1 MKKTLLK
8 VATSAAAFTILL
20 ASPVQLAVL
29 AQDDEII
36 ATVGEHQ
43 ITKDEFYQEMKAFY
57 GNATL
62 RTIVLETVLEQNV
75 ENAEAS
81 LTAAEEEVNTQIEQA
96 GGDEVFAQLL
106 AYQQLGTVEDFT
118 HQIYVSNMLQ
128 EVVAREVDTS
138 DEAIQAYYDNEYAPT
153 MEAQHILVET
163 EEEAFVAIER
173 INADEEFDVVAQELS
188 LDSSAANGG
197 LLSPF
202 TTGQMVPEFEEAVKS
217 QAAGEVTQTPVQSQ
231 YGYHVIK
238 TLNNGKKAPLDEIKE
253 EVTKLYTD
261 SKFADSNFSYT
272 VIGKLI
278 EQSSVQINDED
289 LKLAVQDLIDL
300 ANTPVEEAP
309 VEEAAVEETT
319 EEVESTEDAEA
330 EETTEEEVEST
341 EDAE

>member
-20 ASPVQLAVL
+20 ASPIQLAVL

-62 RTIVLETVLEQNV
+62 RTMVLETVLEQNV
-75 ENAEAS
+75 ENSEAS

-96 GGDEVFAQLL
+96 GGEEVFAQLL

-163 EEEAFVAIER
+163 EEEALAAIER

-238 TLNNGKKAPLDEIKE
+238 TLNNGEKAPLDEIKE

-300 ANTPVEEAP
+300 ANTPVEEEA
-309 VEEAAVEETT
+309 VEEAT

-330 EETTEEEVEST
+330 EETTEEVEST